1 MKLEDFNLQ
10 SLPASKTRK
19 HVFYH
24 YCSVP
29 SYVELVY
36 AASVAELVLA
46 GYTKSLT
53 PEKYI
58 DYAYW

>member
-1 MKLEDFNLQ
+1 MKLKDFNLQ

-19 HVFYH
+19 HVFYP
-24 YCSVP
+24 YCCVP

-36 AASVAELVLA
+36 AASVAELEHA
-46 GYTKSLT
+46 GSTKSLT

-58 DYAYW
+58 DYA